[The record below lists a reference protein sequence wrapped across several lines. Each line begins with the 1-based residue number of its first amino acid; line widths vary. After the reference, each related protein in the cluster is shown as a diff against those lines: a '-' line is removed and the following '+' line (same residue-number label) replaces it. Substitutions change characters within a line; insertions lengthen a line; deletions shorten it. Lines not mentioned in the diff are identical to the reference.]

1 MIQVQDK
8 FTHRVHKELEETS
21 VEAARAMLNKALVGS
36 KRMRRM
42 PVHERAR
49 ILEATSESLRKNA
62 RMLAE
67 TIAIEAG
74 KPIKYSLK
82 EAGRAAVTMKFS
94 AEEAKRIHGETVPF
108 DAEPRGEGMF
118 AYYVREP
125 VGVVFAITPF
135 NDPLNLVAHK
145 LGPAI
150 ASGNSTI
157 LKPSLLT
164 PLSAIRLVD
173 LTRSAGL
180 PDECAQVLVARG
192 DSEPVR
198 ELLREDRIKVVSFTG
213 GTEAAAEIVRRGGVK
228 KYSMELGSNSPVI
241 LWEDADLDRAVP
253 QVVDAAF
260 ESQGQNCIHAQRV
273 LVHARIYDEVRE
285 RILEATR
292 RLKVGNPLSED
303 TDVGPMI
310 TEREAQR
317 VADWVQEAIQGGA
330 QVLAG
335 GERQGSVYPP
345 TVLEGVSPKSRIAQQ
360 EIFGPV
366 TILFRISS
374 LDEAIELSNS
384 VPYGLQA
391 GVFTNDLAVAQK
403 CVQGLEYGSVLIN
416 QTSDFRV
423 DFMPFG
429 GFKHSGLGREGIRF
443 AIEAMTEIKLVVYQ
457 GAG

>member
-1 MIQVQDK
+1 MIDVMDK
-8 FTHRVHKELEETS
+8 FTHQVYQELNETGID
-21 VEAARAMLNKALVGS
+21 AARAMLDQALAGSRTMKA
-36 KRMRRM
+36 M
-42 PVHERAR
+42 PAHERAE
-49 ILEATSESLRKNA
+49 ILERTSASLSANA
-62 RMLAE
+62 RRLAE

-74 KPIKYSLK
+74 KPIKYSMK
-82 EAGRAAVTMKFS
+82 EARRAAVTMKFS
-94 AEEAKRIHGETVPF
+94 GEEAKRIHGETIPF
-108 DAEPRGEGMF
+108 DAEPRGEGMV

-164 PLSAIRLVD
+164 PLSAIELVA
-173 LTRSAGL
+173 LVESAGL
-180 PDECAQVLVARG
+180 PKGCAQVLLAPG
-192 DSEPVR
+192 ESEPVR

-213 GTEAAAEIVRRGGVK
+213 GPDAAAEIVRQGGVK

-241 LWEDADLDRAVP
+241 LWRDADLDRAVP

-273 LVHARIYDEVRE
+273 LIHESIYDEAE
-285 RILEATR
+285 DRILDAAR
-292 RLKVGNPLSED
+292 QLKVGNPLSED

-310 TEREAQR
+310 TEGEAKR
-317 VADWVQEAIQGGA
+317 VEDWVGEAAREGA
-330 QVLAG
+330 RILAG
-335 GERQGSVYPP
+335 GGRRGSVYPP
-345 TVLEGVSPKSRIAQQ
+345 TVLEGVDPKSRIAQQ

-366 TILFRISS
+366 VILFRIAD

-403 CVQGLEYGSVLIN
+403 AVQRLEYGSVLIN

-429 GFKHSGLGREGIRF
+429 GFKRSGLGREGIRF
-443 AIEAMTEIKLVVYQ
+443 AIDAMTEIKLVVYRQ
-457 GAG
+457 AG

>member
-198 ELLREDRIKVVSFTG
+198 ELLCEDRIKVVSFTG

-292 RLKVGNPLSED
+292 SSWPF
-303 TDVGPMI
+303 
-310 TEREAQR
+310 TETA
-317 VADWVQEAIQGGA
+317 
-330 QVLAG
+330 
-335 GERQGSVYPP
+335 
-345 TVLEGVSPKSRIAQQ
+345 
-360 EIFGPV
+360 
-366 TILFRISS
+366 
-374 LDEAIELSNS
+374 
-384 VPYGLQA
+384 
-391 GVFTNDLAVAQK
+391 
-403 CVQGLEYGSVLIN
+403 
-416 QTSDFRV
+416 
-423 DFMPFG
+423 
-429 GFKHSGLGREGIRF
+429 
-443 AIEAMTEIKLVVYQ
+443 
-457 GAG
+457 